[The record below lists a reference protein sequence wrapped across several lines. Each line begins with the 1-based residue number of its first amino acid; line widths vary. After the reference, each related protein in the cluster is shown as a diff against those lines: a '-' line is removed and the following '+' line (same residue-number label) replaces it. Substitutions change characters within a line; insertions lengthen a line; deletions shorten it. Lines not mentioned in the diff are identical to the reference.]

1 MNWITYWIDHIQNLG
16 SKLNIF
22 NTGCIPDKKKRCTH
36 CGMKLNDHLNQGGFE
51 YCPQVKASTTIPKMD
66 NPPPPPSATP
76 KKEHILFW
84 MQRNKHLFK
93 DIEKQQTF
101 HLYLIQNFR
110 TTVMTEKEFNSRF
123 LNWQESEHKKQNE
136 EKRKIHFENFGITGC
151 EAKHLQSW
159 LAWNNIKED
168 EMNSGDV
175 KLFKAEQEKKR
186 KAEQETI
193 NEIKL
198 KDYFDSLKKKAMCVD
213 VPPSKPGDIKKTW
226 LIYSDDVET
235 MNAARNPKVNFAVW
249 MECRRMQQDK
259 TCTFDTQTTINLL
272 KAMDLD
278 PALYPTTSNEPVKK
292 EVESTEMK
300 CTCCKHEFKISEAKI
315 LNTYHHC
322 PKCWSNQCLYI
333 SNEMKQDERFKGEF
347 SIEKKEYKDT
357 IQNQF

>member
-1 MNWITYWIDHIQNLG
+1 
-16 SKLNIF
+16 
-22 NTGCIPDKKKRCTH
+22 
-36 CGMKLNDHLNQGGFE
+36 
-51 YCPQVKASTTIPKMD
+51 
-66 NPPPPPSATP
+66 
-76 KKEHILFW
+76 
-84 MQRNKHLFK
+84 
-93 DIEKQQTF
+93 
-101 HLYLIQNFR
+101 
-110 TTVMTEKEFNSRF
+110 
-123 LNWQESEHKKQNE
+123 
-136 EKRKIHFENFGITGC
+136 
-151 EAKHLQSW
+151 
-159 LAWNNIKED
+159 
-168 EMNSGDV
+168 
-175 KLFKAEQEKKR
+175 
-186 KAEQETI
+186 
-193 NEIKL
+193 
-198 KDYFDSLKKKAMCVD
+198 
-213 VPPSKPGDIKKTW
+213 
-226 LIYSDDVET
+226 

-249 MECRRMQQDK
+249 MDCRRMQQDK